1 MLSSI
6 SEHLSFCH
14 FLANIVNNTAVNMDV
29 LLFSFWHQESL
40 EKDREGLCACLGR
53 DAAFPRGTGSGKMV
67 RQTRG
72 SRLWSWHECE
82 VCRGEG
88 SSDVE
93 MLDRVSANDNDNTT
107 WLILVVSKLAS
118 WQLT

>member
-1 MLSSI
+1 MLA
-6 SEHLSFCH
+6 LAGMQH
-14 FLANIVNNTAVNMDV
+14 F
-29 LLFSFWHQESL
+29 Q
-40 EKDREGLCACLGR
+40 
-53 DAAFPRGTGSGKMV
+53 RGTGSGKTV

-88 SSDVE
+88 NSDVE
-93 MLDRVSANDNDNTT
+93 MLDRVSANYNDNTT

-118 WQLT
+118 WQLTSNNETVILKNSHL